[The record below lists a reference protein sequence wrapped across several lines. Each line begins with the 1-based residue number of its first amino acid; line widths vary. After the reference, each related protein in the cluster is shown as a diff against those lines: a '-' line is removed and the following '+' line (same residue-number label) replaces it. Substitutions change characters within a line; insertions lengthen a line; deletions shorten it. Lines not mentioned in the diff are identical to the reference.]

1 MKLFVKN
8 IDDSINEAQ
17 LEFVFAKFGEVEEV
31 KIIYD
36 RITWESKGYA
46 FVDMPSKEEALK
58 AIETLNGKELKGKAL
73 SVEEAEE
80 RRK

>member
-8 IDDSINEAQ
+8 IDGSINEAQ
-17 LEFVFAKFGEVEEV
+17 LEFLFAKFGEVEDT

-46 FVDMPSKEEALK
+46 FIDMPNKEEATK
-58 AIETLNGKELKGKAL
+58 AIEGLNGKALKGKEL
-73 SVEEAEE
+73 SVSEAEE